1 MADDDAASK
10 RSSGSARSRSSRR
23 SGGSGSTRR
32 SGGTGAAGEQDEVEE
47 SAPRKQTA
55 SAARQALLTNSRE
68 SSQAAREAAKA
79 NRFMTT
85 WSETLH
91 GAGAN

>member
-32 SGGTGAAGEQDEVEE
+32 SGGTGDSTGDWIGQSTLQTRKKRRAKERELRRLEDKVE
-47 SAPRKQTA
+47 RHI
-55 SAARQALLTNSRE
+55 LLTTGLSIRV
-68 SSQAAREAAKA
+68 
-79 NRFMTT
+79 
-85 WSETLH
+85 
-91 GAGAN
+91 GDYVC